1 MGNYKLQLERS
12 WEEVKEDLKENNIYL
27 TDEDLDY
34 QPGEEDQLL
43 ERLEKKMNKSKAE
56 IKALIE
62 SISSNQGKGFLNFL
76 KINADPPCGYKIS
89 GGVFRFRHRLFLA
102 LVYRVAEV
110 QIPVV
115 FPPFLL
121 PWQSRLLSQQNCF
134 VPFLPLK

>member
-62 SISSNQGKGFLNFL
+62 SISSNEGK
-76 KINADPPCGYKIS
+76 AS
-89 GGVFRFRHRLFLA
+89 
-102 LVYRVAEV
+102 
-110 QIPVV
+110 
-115 FPPFLL
+115 
-121 PWQSRLLSQQNCF
+121 
-134 VPFLPLK
+134 